1 MALRAVEAL
10 PHPAIIT
17 DENFFSHVNLV
28 STSRCSVC
36 QVLFSTACLLVALP
50 KARDVEGR
58 WPKKSFFAGKK
69 LARPMAV
76 PTMRLESEPS
86 AFLL

>member
-28 STSRCSVC
+28 STARCSVC
-36 QVLFSTACLLVALP
+36 QVLFSTACLPVALP
-50 KARDVEGR
+50 KASDVEG
-58 WPKKSFFAGKK
+58 PVAKKIVFC
-69 LARPMAV
+69 
-76 PTMRLESEPS
+76 
-86 AFLL
+86 